1 MDFMRSVKFAAMA
14 PKDIQ
19 PIGEELAILWD
30 DGHETYLKLEELR
43 RYCPCAS
50 CQGEP
55 DVLGHLHKGPP
66 PNLTP
71 QSFQLVRL
79 QAVGGYAV
87 QPVWQDGHQTGIY
100 SFDYLR
106 ALCHCDEC
114 AKKRQPAG

>member
-1 MDFMRSVKFAAMA
+1 MA

-43 RYCPCAS
+43 RYCPCAG
-50 CQGEP
+50 CQGET

-87 QPVWQDGHQTGIY
+87 QPVWQDGHQSGIY

-114 AKKRQPAG
+114 AKKRQPAE

>member
-50 CQGEP
+50 
-55 DVLGHLHKGPP
+55 
-66 PNLTP
+66 
-71 QSFQLVRL
+71 
-79 QAVGGYAV
+79 
-87 QPVWQDGHQTGIY
+87 
-100 SFDYLR
+100 
-106 ALCHCDEC
+106 
-114 AKKRQPAG
+114 